1 VIDPAVDLRNDSWVR
16 QMIRRAAKT
25 CYFLNRRA
33 RYLALI
39 GRNARLPASIGVWI
53 PIANPDR
60 SPWETA
66 ELLGATYPYLDAS
79 GLSFVA
85 LSGDLEVEEFE
96 EDLRERKLLR

>member
-1 VIDPAVDLRNDSWVR
+1 
-16 QMIRRAAKT
+16 MIRHAAKT

-39 GRNARLPASIGVWI
+39 GRDVRLPASIGVWI

-60 SPWETA
+60 APWDTI
-66 ELLGATYPYLDAS
+66 ELLNATYPYLDAR

-85 LSGDLEVEEFE
+85 LPGEGEIDEFE
-96 EDLRERKLLR
+96 EDLRERNLLR

>member
-1 VIDPAVDLRNDSWVR
+1 
-16 QMIRRAAKT
+16 MIRHAAKT

-39 GRNARLPASIGVWI
+39 GREARLPAAIGVWI

-60 SPWETA
+60 APWETM
-66 ELLGATYPYLDAS
+66 ELLATTYRYLDAR

-85 LSGDLEVEEFE
+85 LASDFEVEEFE
-96 EDLRERKLLR
+96 EELRRRDLLR

>member
-1 VIDPAVDLRNDSWVR
+1 
-16 QMIRRAAKT
+16 MIRHASKT

-39 GRNARLPASIGVWI
+39 GRDARLPSSIGVWI

-60 SPWETA
+60 TPWETT
-66 ELLGATYPYLDAS
+66 ELLGATYPYLDAA

-85 LSGDLEVEEFE
+85 LPDDFEVEEFE
-96 EDLRERKLLR
+96 KHLRQRNLLR